1 MTQIQLDDSQRQALA
16 TLLAALT
23 APPAKPEPQSDNAAQ
38 GASAP
43 PPAGPAHAGTPDSA
57 GRRGGALGLA
67 LEEVER
73 LRAELAARD
82 ARPVAPD
89 VAAFQR
95 PEPLPGWPQPAEL
108 SHEPADLRAE
118 ARPQPAP
125 DWHQT
130 RGWRRLLYVLPLA
143 LISLPLAYIV
153 FAGAPAGAGDY
164 KHVIYAWSLLKI
176 LTFGVAGAA
185 LDWCLSPRD
194 QPEDLDGIAQ
204 GAAWKRRA
212 VIVAAGV
219 IAGAVSP

>member
-1 MTQIQLDDSQRQALA
+1 MTQIQLDDQQRQALA
-16 TLLAALT
+16 VLLSALT
-23 APPAKPEPQSDNAAQ
+23 APPKPEPQPDTAAQ

-43 PPAGPAHAGTPDSA
+43 PPAGPAHAGNPPE
-57 GRRGGALGLA
+57 LA
-67 LEEVER
+67 VGVER
-73 LRAELAARD
+73 LRAEKAESNALRQFREEKAAEQAEAAARFEPRGFP
-82 ARPVAPD
+82 AR
-89 VAAFQR
+89 R
-95 PEPLPGWPQPAEL
+95 P
-108 SHEPADLRAE
+108 
-118 ARPQPAP
+118 PAP

>member
-1 MTQIQLDDSQRQALA
+1 MTQIQLDDQQRQALA
-16 TLLAALT
+16 ALLSALT
-23 APPAKPEPQSDNAAQ
+23 APTKPEPKPEPQPDNAAQ

-43 PPAGPAHAGTPDSA
+43 PPAGPAHAGNPDSD
-57 GRRGGALGLA
+57 LA
-67 LEEVER
+67 EVKR
-73 LRAELAARD
+73 LRAELD
-82 ARPVAPD
+82 AIRRKAPPLEPD
-89 VAAFQR
+89 VIATGFQR

-118 ARPQPAP
+118 PRPERVP

>member
-1 MTQIQLDDSQRQALA
+1 MTQIQLDDQQRAALA
-16 TLLAALT
+16 ALLSALT
-23 APPAKPEPQSDNAAQ
+23 APPKPEPQPDTAAQ

-43 PPAGPAHAGTPDSA
+43 PPAGPAHAGNPDPIA
-57 GRRGGALGLA
+57 
-67 LEEVER
+67 EVQR
-73 LRAELAARD
+73 LCAELAARD

-118 ARPQPAP
+118 ARPERVP

>member
-1 MTQIQLDDSQRQALA
+1 MTQIQLDDQQRQALA
-16 TLLAALT
+16 ALLSALT
-23 APPAKPEPQSDNAAQ
+23 APPKPVSQPDTAAQ

-43 PPAGPAHAGTPDSA
+43 PPAGPAHAGNPPD
-57 GRRGGALGLA
+57 LA
-67 LEEVER
+67 AEVQR

-82 ARPVAPD
+82 RPAMLEPEPEPE
-89 VAAFQR
+89 
-95 PEPLPGWPQPAEL
+95 PEPLPA
-108 SHEPADLRAE
+108 AFRAE
-118 ARPQPAP
+118 ARPRPAP

-176 LTFGVAGAA
+176 LTFGIAAAA

>member
-1 MTQIQLDDSQRQALA
+1 MTQIQLDDQQRQALA
-16 TLLAALT
+16 ALLSALT
-23 APPAKPEPQSDNAAQ
+23 TPPKPEPQPDTAAQ

-43 PPAGPAHAGTPDSA
+43 PPAGPAYAGNPSDA
-57 GRRGGALGLA
+57 NERELQ
-67 LEEVER
+67 R
-73 LRAELAARD
+73 LRADPNLSPRRFAEALIVERSAPAPDPEPEFNRP
-82 ARPVAPD
+82 ARP
-89 VAAFQR
+89 R
-95 PEPLPGWPQPAEL
+95 
-108 SHEPADLRAE
+108 
-118 ARPQPAP
+118 PAP

-176 LTFGVAGAA
+176 LTFGIAAAA

>member
-1 MTQIQLDDSQRQALA
+1 MTQIQLDDQQRQALA
-16 TLLAALT
+16 ALLSALT
-23 APPAKPEPQSDNAAQ
+23 APTKPEPKPEPQPETAAQ

-43 PPAGPAHAGTPDSA
+43 PPAGPAHAGNFSDANERELQRLRDQTLSP
-57 GRRGGALGLA
+57 RRFAEALI
-67 LEEVER
+67 VER
-73 LRAELAARD
+73 S
-82 ARPVAPD
+82 APEPAPEPS
-89 VAAFQR
+89 AAF
-95 PEPLPGWPQPAEL
+95 
-108 SHEPADLRAE
+108 RAE
-118 ARPQPAP
+118 ARPRPAA

-176 LTFGVAGAA
+176 LTFGIAAAA